1 MQEVIVY
8 TSNSCP
14 YCVAVKDYLK
24 QKGVS
29 YEERNVTKPEYRKEL
44 MALGFMSVP
53 VIKIDEDI
61 VKGFDIKAIDNLLGL

>member
-53 VIKIDEDI
+53 VIKIGEDI

>member
-1 MQEVIVY
+1 MEEVIVY

-14 YCVAVKDYLK
+14 YCVAAKDYLK

-29 YEERNVTKPEYRKEL
+29 FEERNVTNAEYRKEL

-53 VIKIDEDI
+53 VIKIGDDV
-61 VKGFDIKAIDNLLGL
+61 VKGFDIKAIDNYLAL

>member
-14 YCVAVKDYLK
+14 YCVAAKDYLK
-24 QKGVS
+24 QKGVAF
-29 YEERNVTKPEYRKEL
+29 EERNVTKAEFKKEL

-53 VIKIDEDI
+53 VIKIDEDV
-61 VKGFDIKAIDNLLGL
+61 VKGFDVNAINNLLGL